1 MLATLGNF
9 IPFAFAV
16 LDTVALLVVLV
27 FIARG
32 LVLAVLGRPAWKTVL
47 IATTCYV
54 VWANALLGFG
64 LTGFN
69 PGGYL
74 ILSTDLVWDV
84 VTGRAGP
91 STLPSRPF
99 RLLLVSWAG
108 LSLAPTLALAA
119 IQRFAE
125 RRVF

>member
-1 MLATLGNF
+1 MLATLAN
-9 IPFAFAV
+9 PYAFAM

-32 LVLAVLGRPAWKTVL
+32 LVLAVLGRPAWKTVF
-47 IATTCYV
+47 IATTCYA

-64 LTGFN
+64 LTAFN

-74 ILSTDLVWDV
+74 IIITNVGWD
-84 VTGRAGP
+84 TATRAGSP
-91 STLPSRPF
+91 ENIWSHGAL

-108 LSLAPTLALAA
+108 ISLLPTLATAA
-119 IQRFAE
+119 IQRLAE